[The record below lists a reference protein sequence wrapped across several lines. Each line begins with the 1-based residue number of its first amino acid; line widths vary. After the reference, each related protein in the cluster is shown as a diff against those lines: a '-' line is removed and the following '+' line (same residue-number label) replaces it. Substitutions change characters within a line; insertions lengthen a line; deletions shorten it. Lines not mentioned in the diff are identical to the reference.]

1 MKTGLA
7 LRMRAVS
14 GTTSLTAENKQGTTV
29 HDDVKDKHRALLHS
43 DAMKV
48 DVAGG
53 WPAFRIQKQ
62 ISAAQIAEEP
72 LKKSALDRR
81 NLVKPSGEKGP
92 CMRFR
97 CASLALARCSGVR
110 FCPRSLAAR
119 FSMVSGEF
127 FLPR

>member
-7 LRMRAVS
+7 LRMRAVF

-29 HDDVKDKHRALLHS
+29 HDDVKDKHPALLHS

-48 DVAGG
+48 DVTGG

-62 ISAAQIAEEP
+62 ISAAQIAEAP

-81 NLVKPSGEKGP
+81 LRSTLRSKLKIKFKLLKTGPLLLPVGSRCFTSGE
-92 CMRFR
+92 CNDRN
-97 CASLALARCSGVR
+97 
-110 FCPRSLAAR
+110 RS
-119 FSMVSGEF
+119 
-127 FLPR
+127 P